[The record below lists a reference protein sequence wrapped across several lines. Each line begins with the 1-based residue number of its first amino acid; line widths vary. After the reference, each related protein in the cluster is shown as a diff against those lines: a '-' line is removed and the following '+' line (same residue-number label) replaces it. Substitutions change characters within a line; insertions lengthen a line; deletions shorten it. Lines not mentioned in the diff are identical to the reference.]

1 MTEQP
6 APTAD
11 GRRVH
16 IDVPATLESIETLQ
30 DAFDRWW
37 SDLGDDAAIATR
49 FSFETA
55 IVEIAA
61 NIVEHSR
68 RSDAEVGGRRYTL
81 DLDATDEVLTAEFQD
96 NGLPAD
102 IDLAAVTMADVEDES
117 GRGLALA
124 LASLERLDYRHEH
137 GRNIWTLVCRR

>member
-6 APTAD
+6 ASVTTD
-11 GRRVH
+11 GSRTH
-16 IDVPATLESIETLQ
+16 IDVPATLDSIETIQ
-30 DAFDRWW
+30 DAFETWW
-37 SDLGDDAAIATR
+37 TALGDDAVATR

-68 RSDAEVGGRRYTL
+68 RSDAEVGGRRYSL
-81 DLDATDEVLTAEFQD
+81 DLDATEAELTARFQD
-96 NGLPAD
+96 NGLPAE
-102 IDLAAVTMADVEDES
+102 IDLAAVTMADVDDES

-124 LASLERLDYRHEH
+124 LASLERLDYRHEE